1 MIHKSEFRWE
11 LNVSPSKAKKVSPS
25 FDLELE
31 ELGAA
36 GGLVCGVDEAGRG
49 PLAGPVVA
57 AAVIIPSETMK
68 IPLAGS
74 LRKLSDSKALKEDI
88 RADLYLEVTQTF
100 EYAIG
105 IADVARIDRDN
116 ILQATLWAMR
126 KAVSL
131 LPREPDAALIDGNRD
146 PGLPCQTRL
155 VIGGDAKCLSIAAA
169 SIVAKVA
176 RDRMMSDLSLKHP
189 EYGFEQHKGYGTKAH
204 LEALGR
210 FGPTPHHRRSFRPVR
225 LALGFED

>member
-1 MIHKSEFRWE
+1 M
-11 LNVSPSKAKKVSPS
+11 SPTKAKKVSPS

-31 ELGAA
+31 TLGAT
-36 GGLVCGVDEAGRG
+36 GGFVCGVDEAGRG

-57 AAVIIPSETMK
+57 AAVIIPSYTMK
-68 IPLAGS
+68 MPLADG
-74 LRKLSDSKALKEDI
+74 LRRLNDSKALKEDV
-88 RADLYLEVTQTF
+88 RTDLYLEVTRTF
-100 EYAIG
+100 EYAVG

-126 KAVSL
+126 EAVSL

-155 VIGGDAKCLSIAAA
+155 VIGGDARCLSIAAA

-176 RDRMMSDLSLKHP
+176 RDRMMSDLSLEYP

-210 FGPTPHHRRSFRPVR
+210 YGPTPYHRRSFRPVR
-225 LALGFED
+225 LALGDDD